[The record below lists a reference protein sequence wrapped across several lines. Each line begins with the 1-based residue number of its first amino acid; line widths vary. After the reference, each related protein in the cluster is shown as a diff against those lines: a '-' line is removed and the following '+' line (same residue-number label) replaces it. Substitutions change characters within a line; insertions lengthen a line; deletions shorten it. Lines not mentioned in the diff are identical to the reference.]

1 MTLHREF
8 TWNKIDKKDI
18 YDIVSNGKKHYW
30 FSIFL
35 AFDTQVKEP
44 YVVNILY
51 DSPYNNN
58 PVPENSSIA
67 DKFKCIKEYT
77 HIILPDTDNFEYLT
91 KLICDCMN
99 KTVIEYNLLM
109 GNNNEMTDE
118 EYMIYQRLYN
128 QYKDQ

>member
-1 MTLHREF
+1 MTLHRVF
-8 TWNKIDKKDI
+8 TWQKIDKDDI

-35 AFDTQVKEP
+35 AFDIQVKVP

-58 PVPENSSIA
+58 PVPENSSISNR
-67 DKFKCIKEYT
+67 FKCIKEYA

-91 KLICDCMN
+91 KLVCDCMN

>member
-1 MTLHREF
+1 MTLPREF
-8 TWNKIDKKDI
+8 TWNTIDKDDI

-35 AFDTQVKEP
+35 AFDIQVKEP

-58 PVPENSSIA
+58 PVPENSSISNR
-67 DKFKCIKEYT
+67 FKCIKEYT
-77 HIILPDTDNFEYLT
+77 HIILPDTDNYEYLT
-91 KLICDCMN
+91 KLVCDCMN

-109 GNNNEMTDE
+109 GKNNEMTDE

>member
-1 MTLHREF
+1 MTLPREF
-8 TWNKIDKKDI
+8 TWYTIDKDDI
-18 YDIVSNGKKHYW
+18 YDILSNGKKHYW

-35 AFDTQVKEP
+35 AFDIQVKEP

-58 PVPENSSIA
+58 PVPENSSICN
-67 DKFKCIKEYT
+67 KFKCIKEYT
-77 HIILPDTDNFEYLT
+77 HIILSDTDNFEYLT

-109 GNNNEMTDE
+109 GKNNEMTDE
-118 EYMIYQRLYN
+118 EYAIFKQLYN